1 MYQGSTSPEKISSQA
16 GEVKHDWWDN
26 NKEILNNVKNSYNRP
41 NTIFDPTNKSQVCY
55 SLLMEKNFEVS

>member
-1 MYQGSTSPEKISSQA
+1 MYQGSTSLEKIGGQA
-16 GEVKHDWWDN
+16 REVKRDWWYN
-26 NKEILNNVKNSYNRP
+26 NKQILNNVEKSYKRP